1 MMVNLSEIKD
11 PSFLKELS
19 VKELV
24 ELSND
29 IRTFLIESLS
39 KTGGHLS
46 SNLGVVELTV
56 ALHRVFDSPNDKFIF
71 DVGHQAYTH
80 KILTGRAKDFETLRM
95 HNGLSGFLKRSESI
109 HDIYEAGHS
118 STSIAAASGMELSKK
133 YIGNGNKIIP
143 IIGDGALTGGM
154 AFEALN
160 FLGGKVDQQPIIILN
175 DNEMS
180 ISENIGFLASML
192 NDIRSKNAYRK
203 LKSNTKR
210 VIPKFLRKFTSK
222 VERGVKGFL
231 TSNTIF
237 NDLGF
242 SYYGPINGHDMKELL
257 KYLKIAKKSNRACVI
272 HVLTEKGKGYKPSEK
287 DTLGLWHGVG
297 PFDIASGTQLAK
309 KEENIHSWSEI
320 ISEYMMNYAK
330 NNEKFTIVIP
340 AMIGGCSLNKFKDC
354 YPDRIIDVGIA
365 EQLAVTMSSGFAISG
380 VDVFT
385 PIYSTFLQ
393 RAYDQVNHDVA
404 RQNLKVVFGLDRS
417 GIVGAD
423 GETHQGLFDIPLL
436 RHIPNMTIAHP
447 RNPQEAFKLLNYA
460 FKVNTGPF
468 AIRYE
473 RGKVFYNF
481 EDGIT
486 NETFEKP
493 LWEIINEGKKAVFL
507 SFGSML
513 EKVKEEVIKENLDV
527 CIIDAK
533 FIKPLDEDIISYI
546 SYLNVPLIIYE
557 ESSLL
562 GGFASSVLEHLVINK
577 MDTSKVTLMGIKD
590 EFIQQ
595 GSKDIVLK
603 ELNLDLTS
611 IINKIK
617 QVI

>member
-1 MMVNLSEIKD
+1 MMINLSDIKD
-11 PSFLKELS
+11 PSFLNDLSIKELN
-19 VKELV
+19 
-24 ELSND
+24 ELSSD

-46 SNLGVVELTV
+46 SNLGVVELTI
-56 ALHRVFDSPNDKFIF
+56 ALHRVFDSPNDKLIF

-80 KILTGRAKDFETLRM
+80 KILTGRAKEFDTLRM
-95 HNGLSGFLKRSESI
+95 HKGLSGFLKRSESI

-118 STSIAAASGMELSKK
+118 STSIAAASGIELSKK
-133 YIGNGNKIIP
+133 FNGNGHKVIP

-160 FLGGKVDQQPIIILN
+160 FLGGKVDHQPIIILN

-180 ISENIGFLASML
+180 ISENIGFLANIL
-192 NDIRSKNAYRK
+192 NDIRSKNTYRK
-203 LKSNTKR
+203 IKSNTKK
-210 VIPKFLRKFTSK
+210 VLPKFLRRFSSK

-257 KYLKIAKKSNRACVI
+257 KYLNIAKKSNRACVI

-287 DTLGLWHGVG
+287 DVIGSWHGVG
-297 PFDIASGTQLAK
+297 PFDIETGLQLTEK
-309 KEENIHSWSEI
+309 KPNIHSWSEI
-320 ISEYMMNYAK
+320 IAEYMTDYAK
-330 NNEKFTIVIP
+330 NNDKFTIVIP
-340 AMIGGCSLNKFKDC
+340 AMIGGSSLNKFKEL
-354 YPDRIIDVGIA
+354 YPNKIIDVGIA

-385 PIYSTFLQ
+385 PVYSTFIQ

-404 RQNLKVVFGLDRS
+404 RQNLKVIFGLDRS

-436 RHIPNMTIAHP
+436 RHIPNMTIVHP
-447 RNPQEAFKLLNYA
+447 RNPIEAFKLLNYA
-460 FKVNTGPF
+460 FKVNTGPL

-473 RGKVFYNF
+473 RGNEYCDFKQ
-481 EDGIT
+481 GIT
-486 NETFEKP
+486 KNTFKKP
-493 LWEIINEGKKAVFL
+493 EWEIINDGIEGVFL

-513 EKVKEEVIKENLDV
+513 EKVKIEVINQELDV
-527 CIIDAK
+527 CIVDAK
-533 FIKPLDEDIISYI
+533 FIKPLDKDVISYI
-546 SYLNVPLIIYE
+546 SSLDVPIVIYE

-562 GGFASSVLEHLVINK
+562 GGFGSSVLEYFVMNN
-577 MDTSKVTLMGIKD
+577 MDTSKITLMGIKD
-590 EFIQQ
+590 EFIEQ
-595 GSKDIVLK
+595 GSKDLILE

-611 IINKIK
+611 IIKKIK
-617 QVI
+617 EVI

>member
-1 MMVNLSEIKD
+1 MINLSDIKD
-11 PSFLKELS
+11 PSFLNDLSIKEL
-19 VKELV
+19 E
-24 ELSND
+24 ELSSN

-46 SNLGVVELTV
+46 SNLGVVELTI
-56 ALHRVFDSPNDKFIF
+56 ALHKVFDSPNDKLIF
-71 DVGHQAYTH
+71 DVGHQGYTH
-80 KILTGRAKDFETLRM
+80 KILTGRAKDFDTLRM
-95 HNGLSGFLKRSESI
+95 HKGLSGFLKRKESV

-118 STSIAAASGMELSKK
+118 STSIAAASGMELSKQF
-133 YIGNGNKIIP
+133 IGNGNKIIP

-160 FLGGKVDQQPIIILN
+160 FLGGKVDHQPIIILN

-180 ISENIGFLASML
+180 ISENIGFLANIL

-203 LKSNTKR
+203 LKSNTKK
-210 VIPKFLRKFTSK
+210 VLPKFLRRFSSK

-242 SYYGPINGHDMKELL
+242 SYYGPINGHDMKELI
-257 KYLKIAKKSNRACVI
+257 KYLNIAKKSNRACVI

-297 PFDIASGTQLAK
+297 SFDIDTGIQLAK
-309 KEENIHSWSEI
+309 KEKNIHTWSEI
-320 ISEYMMNYAK
+320 ISEYMINYAK

-340 AMIGGCSLNKFKDC
+340 AMIGGSSLNKFKEL
-354 YPDRIIDVGIA
+354 YPTKINDVGIA

-385 PIYSTFLQ
+385 PIYSTFIQ

-404 RQNLKVVFGLDRS
+404 RQNLKVIFGLDRS
-417 GIVGAD
+417 GIVGGD

-436 RHIPNMTIAHP
+436 RHIPNMTIVQP
-447 RNPQEAFKLLNYA
+447 RNPIEAFKLLNYA
-460 FKVNTGPF
+460 FKVNTGPL

-473 RGKVFYNF
+473 RGNEYYDFNN
-481 EDGIT
+481 GIT
-486 NETFEKP
+486 SDTYEKP
-493 LWEIINEGKKAVFL
+493 EWEIINEGKKAVFL

-513 EKVKEEVIKENLDV
+513 EKAKTEVIKQGLDV
-527 CIIDAK
+527 CIVDAK
-533 FIKPLDEDIISYI
+533 FIKPLDKDVISYI
-546 SYLNVPLIIYE
+546 SDLNVPIIIYE

-562 GGFASSVLEHLVINK
+562 GGFGSAVLEHLVINK
-577 MDTSKVTLMGIKD
+577 MDTSKITLMGIKD
-590 EFIQQ
+590 EFVEQ
-595 GSKDIVLK
+595 GSKDLILK

-611 IINKIK
+611 IIKKIK
-617 QVI
+617 EVI